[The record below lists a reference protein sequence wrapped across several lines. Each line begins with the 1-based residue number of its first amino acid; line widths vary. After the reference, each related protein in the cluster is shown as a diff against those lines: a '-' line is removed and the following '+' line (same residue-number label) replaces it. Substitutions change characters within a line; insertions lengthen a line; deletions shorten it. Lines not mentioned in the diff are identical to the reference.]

1 MAINSIKMV
10 VKAHPAAASCQDS
23 SGALPI
29 HWITHNL
36 SCNFELVN
44 YLISAYPKGA
54 MISDMDGYLPLHWA
68 VNQDTPNIGTHSLI
82 HLLTHSPNHLLTH
95 SDVVAALLTASPE
108 AAGKPCNKGSLP
120 LHWAVN
126 RDKPCLPVIQALLQA
141 HPDAVRTFCD
151 EGTHSLTY
159 LLTHS
164 LTHSLTHLKVGYLY
178 IV

>member
-82 HLLTHSPNHLLTH
+82 HLLTHSPNHLLT
-95 SDVVAALLTASPE
+95 
-108 AAGKPCNKGSLP
+108 
-120 LHWAVN
+120 
-126 RDKPCLPVIQALLQA
+126 QMLLQ
-141 HPDAVRTFCD
+141 H
-151 EGTHSLTY
+151 Y
-159 LLTHS
+159 
-164 LTHSLTHLKVGYLY
+164 
-178 IV
+178 